1 MKKLA
6 EPALVIVQV
15 FTWIAFIGLCIETG
29 AIAFT
34 VLMSVT
40 FNSLAANDL
49 YLGFNLATL
58 LEHSLWLYLV
68 ATSFKL
74 AVLVLKVAL
83 LWQAILLFKV
93 FKLEQP
99 FSLAVSEMIVKIS
112 HTALSAG
119 ILAMV
124 ADGFYQWLHHRDLAE
139 RLQWG
144 SGEFLMLAG
153 ILFIVAQVF
162 KKGVEL
168 QQDNELTV

>member
-6 EPALVIVQV
+6 EPALVVMQV
-15 FTWIAFIGLCIETG
+15 FTWIAFVGFCIETG
-29 AIAFT
+29 ATAFT

-40 FNSLAANDL
+40 FNASAASDL
-49 YLGFNLATL
+49 YLGFSLSTL
-58 LEHSLWLYLV
+58 LEHSLWLYV
-68 ATSFKL
+68 AATSFKL

-83 LWQAILLFKV
+83 LWQVIRLFKA

-112 HTALSAG
+112 HIALSAG
-119 ILAMV
+119 ILALV
-124 ADGFYQWLHHRDLAE
+124 ADGYYQWLHHRDLAD